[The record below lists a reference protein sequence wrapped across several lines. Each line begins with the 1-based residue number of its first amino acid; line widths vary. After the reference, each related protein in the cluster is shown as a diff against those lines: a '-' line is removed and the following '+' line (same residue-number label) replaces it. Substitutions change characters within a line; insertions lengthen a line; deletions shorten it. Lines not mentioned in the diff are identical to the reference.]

1 MGRSIRAA
9 VSHGRMHVR
18 TDGRCL
24 YVHACVRTCVRTYM
38 RACLCACVR
47 ACTRNIQLFS
57 QACDCRCGSAVASGP
72 RRAMGRSK
80 LGSSDKDRRPR
91 VDTAAS
97 DVPETD
103 PIAAAAHAKKA
114 REGVYLNII
123 YSFVTCIIYSRL
135 DCLLCRV
142 QNQGSCCSSS
152 KGVCRQIQD
161 SVFREHR

>member
-1 MGRSIRAA
+1 MDACT
-9 VSHGRMHVR
+9 HGLMAPVC
-18 TDGRCL
+18 T
-24 YVHACVRTCVRTYM
+24 CVRTCVRAHKIYN
-38 RACLCACVR
+38 C
-47 ACTRNIQLFS
+47 S
-57 QACDCRCGSAVASGP
+57 QACNCRCVSAVASGP

-103 PIAAAAHAKKA
+103 PIAAAADAKKA
-114 REGVYLNII
+114 REGICLNIM
-123 YSFVTCIIYSRL
+123 YSFVTCIIYPRSA
-135 DCLLCRV
+135 CLLCRI